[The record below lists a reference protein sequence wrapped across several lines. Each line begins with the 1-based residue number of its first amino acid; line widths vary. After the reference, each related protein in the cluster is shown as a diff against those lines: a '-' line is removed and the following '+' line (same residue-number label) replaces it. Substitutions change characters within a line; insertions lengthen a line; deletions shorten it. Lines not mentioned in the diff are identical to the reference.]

1 MNYRTSQTVIPAHRL
16 PKVMTA
22 REMREHWL
30 DREVIPLSPILDM
43 TVKYAGHWWNLDGT
57 DAWVRATDPNAI
69 ALYEATRKRSAE
81 ALEELQHKI
90 RRQR

>member
-1 MNYRTSQTVIPAHRL
+1 MNSRPSRAVIPAHRL

-30 DREVIPLSPILDM
+30 DREVTPLSPILDM

-57 DAWVRATDPNAI
+57 DAWVRATDSNAI
-69 ALYEATRKRSAE
+69 ALYEATQKRSAE
-81 ALEELQHKI
+81 VLAQIQRKLQH
-90 RRQR
+90 

>member
-1 MNYRTSQTVIPAHRL
+1 MNHRPSQNELPAHRL

-22 REMREHWL
+22 TEMRQHWL
-30 DREVIPLSPILDM
+30 DGEVNPLSPILDM

-69 ALYEATRKRSAE
+69 ALYESTQKRSTE
-81 ALEELQHKI
+81 VLEELRQKL
-90 RRQR
+90 RR